1 MSRAE
6 LGQFSFVFVHKSCH
20 KSCTSPVQVLY
31 KSWQVLVRSLECCP
45 CLASPVQVL
54 CKSCTSPGKSCAGQC
69 QDSACAWP
77 AQCLCKS
84 CAGRLHRQGLRDLP
98 CLLPTLP
105 SHKSWSLQ
113 VLAEDGLCAVLCI
126 RHSGSSCLYLE
137 IQPKC
142 LPRMLCV
149 LCLCFH
155 QTGEG
160 INFASP
166 CKCLLRMLSVLS
178 CVSGIRAP
186 SACTLKC
193 NPNAG
198 RGCSVCYACASTR
211 Q

>member
-1 MSRAE
+1 MLNFPLVLCTSP
-6 LGQFSFVFVHKSCH
+6 V
-20 KSCTSPVQVLY
+20 TSPVQVLH
-31 KSWQVLVRSLECCP
+31 KSCASPGMSCAGPWNCTCSSSPAP
-45 CLASPVQVL
+45 CLYSA
-54 CKSCTSPGKSCAGQC
+54 CARPGKSCAGQC

-84 CAGRLHRQGLRDLP
+84 CAGRLHRQVLRDLP

-155 QTGEG
+155 QTVGHESVLLMLCMG
-160 INFASP
+160 
-166 CKCLLRMLSVLS
+166 CLLQIGHVTPCLCKS
-178 CVSGIRAP
+178 CTSR
-186 SACTLKC
+186 LH
-193 NPNAG
+193 
-198 RGCSVCYACASTR
+198 R
-211 Q
+211 QNLRNQYKTCQDWHNI

>member
-1 MSRAE
+1 M
-6 LGQFSFVFVHKSCH
+6 HKSCH

-31 KSWQVLVRSLECCP
+31 KSWQVLFRSLECCP

-54 CKSCTSPGKSCAGQC
+54 YKSCTSPVQVLYKSCTSPGKSCTGQC

-126 RHSGSSCLYLE
+126 RHSGPFCLYFE

-149 LCLCFH
+149 CC
-155 QTGEG
+155 
-160 INFASP
+160 
-166 CKCLLRMLSVLS
+166 
-178 CVSGIRAP
+178 
-186 SACTLKC
+186 
-193 NPNAG
+193 
-198 RGCSVCYACASTR
+198 ACASTR

>member
-1 MSRAE
+1 MVNFHLFLCTSP
-6 LGQFSFVFVHKSCH
+6 V
-20 KSCTSPVQVLY
+20 TSPVQVLY
-31 KSWQVLVRSLECCP
+31 KSCTSPGKSCSGPWNAARAWQVLY
-45 CLASPVQVL
+45 
-54 CKSCTSPGKSCAGQC
+54 KSCTSPGKSCTGQC

-142 LPRMLCV
+142 LSRMLCV

-155 QTGEG
+155 QTVGHE
-160 INFASP
+160 
-166 CKCLLRMLSVLS
+166 SVLLML
-178 CVSGIRAP
+178 CMG
-186 SACTLKC
+186 
-193 NPNAG
+193 
-198 RGCSVCYACASTR
+198 ASYK
-211 Q
+211 